1 MPSKAIVVIG
11 AGQGTEILL
20 RGLKRYTDRLTALV
34 STFDAGGHGAADDLY
49 FGAEDLVGA
58 SLLALGADAR
68 ASAIMEQLFAY
79 PVASNG
85 APAASTFRHL
95 FLSALADIMG
105 ASDLAAQAATQVLNL
120 HGRVIPLSVQDS
132 PLALEFFDGR
142 VVEVRSPAD
151 LEAAALTGPTHD
163 LRLAR
168 PASTPADALGAIWQ
182 ADVIVLGASDLYF
195 NLLAPLQLDG
205 LRAAI
210 AASRATKIYVCNLV
224 AQPGPTARWP
234 ASRFVRRVLEA
245 LGGATALDYVIIN
258 SAGLDPALLARG
270 DGPALSPVKLDLDE
284 CLSLGVNIIARPV
297 SAMGALTHDAEKLA
311 RTILFLTGDRA
322 QRATGRAD
330 AVDALPLG
338 RALRL
343 GGAES

>member
-11 AGQGTEILL
+11 AGQGTEVLL
-20 RGLKRYTDRLTALV
+20 RGLKRYTERLTALV
-34 STFDAGGHGAADDLY
+34 STFDAGRRGAAEDGRA
-49 FGAEDLVGA
+49 GAEDLVGA

-79 PVASNG
+79 RVTTSGDPG
-85 APAASTFRHL
+85 ERTFRRL

-105 ASDLAAQAATQVLNL
+105 ATDLGAQAATQVLNVR
-120 HGRVIPLSVQDS
+120 GRVIPLTVQEC
-132 PLALEFFDGR
+132 PIALELFDGR
-142 VVEVRSPAD
+142 VIQARSPAE
-151 LEAAALTGPTHD
+151 LAAAELSGPIRD

-168 PASTPADALGAIWQ
+168 PAAAPAEALEAIWQ
-182 ADVIVLGASDLYF
+182 ADVIVFGASDLYF
-195 NLLAPLQLDG
+195 NLLAPLQLEG

-224 AQPGPTARWP
+224 AQPGPTAAWP
-234 ASRFVRRVLEA
+234 ASRFVRRVLDA
-245 LGGATALDYVIIN
+245 LGGPGSLDYVIIN
-258 SAGLDPALLARG
+258 SAALDPTLLARRE
-270 DGPALSPVKLDLDE
+270 GPPLSPVKLDLDE

-297 SAMGALTHDAEKLA
+297 SAAGALTHDAEKLA

-322 QRATGRAD
+322 QRATGRPEG
-330 AVDALPLG
+330 VDVLPAA